1 MISGQKN
8 QAQRKDSYNYP
19 FIKDLLPGVIIPMK
33 NRKRS
38 QTSTLQ
44 NNNNPQGTQYNR
56 KKVKEL
62 VSYGEAI
69 A

>member
-1 MISGQKN
+1 MISGQKKIFKSFT
-8 QAQRKDSYNYP
+8 AILLRP
-19 FIKDLLPGVIIPMK
+19 FARSDKSEE
-33 NRKRS
+33 NRKRI